1 MKVRFILVEPQDAG
15 NVGAAAR
22 AMKNFGFDEL
32 ALVTTKPPRED
43 EISQWWASG
52 AEDLVEKALWFDTL
66 NEALTDCHLSVAT
79 TAVRSREVLEQLTP
93 RGVAELASESLS
105 GEHKLAV
112 VFGRERSGLTKTE
125 VALCQRTASIK
136 TDPSFPTMNLGVS
149 VAIFA
154 YELSGGLRD
163 AIEPSDPAPGELL
176 QMLHQRAFDLLKEVK
191 FLYEDNPD
199 KVYSELRALAGRAL
213 LTQRETALIL
223 AAIRKLEWR
232 IGMRRGE
239 KS

>member
-1 MKVRFILVEPQDAG
+1 MNVRFILVEPQDAG

-32 ALVTTKPPRED
+32 ALVATKPPRED

-52 AEDLVEKALWFDTL
+52 AEDLVEKALWFETL
-66 NEALTDCHLSVAT
+66 DEALVDCHLSVAT
-79 TAVRSREVLEQLTP
+79 TAVRAREVLEQLTP
-93 RGVAELASESLS
+93 RGVAELVSESLS
-105 GEHKLAV
+105 SEHRLGV
-112 VFGRERSGLTKTE
+112 VFGRERSGLTRSE

-149 VAIFA
+149 VA

-163 AIEPSDPAPGELL
+163 AVEPKDPAPGDLL
-176 QMLHQRAFDLLKEVK
+176 RILHQRAFDLLKEVK
-191 FLYEDNPD
+191 FLYEDNPE

-213 LTQRETALIL
+213 LTEREAALLL
-223 AAIRKLEWR
+223 AAIRKMEWR
-232 IGMRRGE
+232 IGIGRRE
-239 KS
+239 KT